1 MAVIVRPLNVL
12 GGAATQLTE
21 FFDDFNRA
29 SSSDLGIDWFDTT
42 LQSTPIVNPIGS
54 CTYSI
59 GAAVDAVQAML
70 VSYSGL
76 ANPNTQWQTMLCALP
91 VRNVTRTVNQFVE
104 AQFINQSGPAV
115 TQPQFG
121 PCCMINDQLGN
132 DYELSISGIVAPHA
146 VALQRHNG
154 TSVAVLANF
163 GAICISGSL
172 LRLSVN
178 VDDPANIAL
187 EVFHNNVS
195 LGAPTIDNGAS
206 RLTVGY
212 SGGFRME
219 QFGFNGGIPSHSQWR
234 NFRCGIGTGS

>member
-1 MAVIVRPLNVL
+1 MTVIVRHLQN
-12 GGAATQLTE
+12 GGQGGIQTE
-21 FFDDFNRA
+21 FFDSFNRA
-29 SSSDLGIDWFDTT
+29 SSSDLGVNWFDTT
-42 LQSTPIVNPIGS
+42 LQSTPIINPIGS
-54 CTYSI
+54 STYSI

-76 ANPNTQWQTMLCALP
+76 ANPATQWQTMLCALP

-154 TSVAVLANF
+154 TTVAVLAAF

-172 LRLSVN
+172 LRLA
-178 VDDPANIAL
+178 VDVTDLANIRL

-195 LGAPTIDNGAS
+195 LGATIDNSAS

-212 SGGFRME
+212 SGGFREE
-219 QFGFNGGIPSHSQWR
+219 QYGFAGGIPSHSQWR
-234 NFRCGIGTGS
+234 NFRCGIGSGS